1 MSGSV
6 YSDGDKFETG
16 MVNKEESL
24 MPKQL
29 LYFNGIDG
37 DTGNYDLPP
46 MSAEELMSV
55 IRGEATPEIINE
67 LRFRVQQATTGFLGV
82 KEGVDPTK
90 LEESG
95 WGVIFPAYP
104 ASEGDRQKE
113 VDAIREALQPLLQL
127 RRKQVGERFA
137 AWTQGEGKG
146 FRVGA
151 DTKNGYLA
159 RHGAGPGPADP
170 DKVPYYL
177 LIVGSPA
184 DIPYRFQSQLD
195 VQYAVGRLHFA
206 TLNEYAAYAASVVAA
221 ETSQKKLPR
230 RAAFFG
236 VANADDPATQL
247 SMTALA
253 EPLASSLQASYS
265 DWSVQSYMS
274 AQATKAALTSLLGG
288 DDTPSLLFTASH
300 GMKFA
305 KDSPRQLPHQGALL
319 CQDWPGP
326 QRWIKEIPQDF
337 YFAGD
342 DLAGNADLL
351 GLIAFFFACYGGGT
365 PQFNEFTQR
374 DKPGVTPTT
383 RPAIAPFPFLA
394 QLPQKMLGRPR
405 GALAVV
411 GHVER
416 AWSYSFRWGKA
427 GNQTLVFESTLKRL
441 LRGHPIGSAVEYFN
455 ERYAELSTVL
465 SDELEEI
472 QFGKRY
478 DPLEMAGMWTANND
492 ARGYAIIGDPAVRL
506 PVVQGS
512 EQPSERSVIEVQ
524 FSAAPI
530 PTGGFASAAGAPE
543 STPASPAAAVD
554 FGVVDAFKQAQERLT
569 SALQQFA
576 DKLGESLKK
585 AFEDVST
592 LQVSTYVSEN
602 MTGVTYDSAAG
613 QFKGPV
619 KLRALTHIKI
629 DGDTVVCV
637 PESGAEIDKTL
648 WAIHSD
654 MVQKAQTHRTELL
667 KAVVSAA
674 AELVKLV

>member
-1 MSGSV
+1 
-6 YSDGDKFETG
+6 
-16 MVNKEESL
+16 MVKEEELIMSEE
-24 MPKQL
+24 L

-37 DTGNYDLPP
+37 DTGSYDLPP
-46 MSAEELMSV
+46 MSAEELMRV
-55 IRGEATPEIINE
+55 IRGETTPENLNE
-67 LRFRVQQATTGFLGV
+67 LRFRVQQATTGYLGV

-104 ASEGDRQKE
+104 TSDPDKE
-113 VDAIREALQPLLQL
+113 RKDKQGDAIREALQPLLQL
-127 RRKQVGERFA
+127 RRKQA
-137 AWTQGEGKG
+137 DAH
-146 FRVGA
+146 FRLYAGADGYRCTA
-151 DTKNGYLA
+151 DTKSSFLA

-195 VQYAVGRLHFA
+195 VQYAVGRIHFN
-206 TLNEYAAYAASVVAA
+206 TLDEYAAYAASVVAA
-221 ETSQKKLPR
+221 ETSPKKLAR
-230 RAAFFG
+230 QAAFFG

-247 SMTALA
+247 SATALA
-253 EPLASSLQASYS
+253 EPLAGSLKALHS
-265 DWSVQSYMS
+265 DWTVQSYLS
-274 AQATKAALTSLLGG
+274 DQATKATLTSLLGG
-288 DDTPSLLFTASH
+288 DKTPALLFTASH

-305 KDSPRQLPHQGALL
+305 KDSPRQLAHQGALL

-326 QRWIKEIPQDF
+326 QEWIKKIPQDF

-342 DLAGNADLL
+342 DLTANADLL

-374 DKPGVTPTT
+374 DKPSVPPTT
-383 RPAIAPFPFLA
+383 RPEIAPYPFLA
-394 QLPQKMLGRPR
+394 QLPVKMLGRPR

-416 AWSYSFRWGKA
+416 AWSYSFNWGKA
-427 GNQTLVFESTLKRL
+427 GNQTVVFESTLKRL
-441 LRGHPIGSAVEYFN
+441 LGGHPIGSAVEYFN

-472 QFGKRY
+472 SFGKRY
-478 DPLEMAGMWTANND
+478 DPSEMAGMWTANND

-506 PVVQGS
+506 PVVQGNES
-512 EQPSERSVIEVQ
+512 PVERSVIEVQ
-524 FSAAPI
+524 LSAPSV
-530 PTGGFASAAGAPE
+530 PTGEATPTGAPPDPVPATLPVS
-543 STPASPAAAVD
+543 STPDVAVE
-554 FGVVDAFKQAQERLT
+554 FGLGDTFKKAKERLT
-569 SALQQFA
+569 DALEEFA
-576 DKLGESLKK
+576 DKLGNSLKK
-585 AFEDVST
+585 AFEDASS
-592 LQVSTYVSEN
+592 LQVSTYVSED
-602 MTGVTYDSAAG
+602 MAGVSYHAG
-613 QFKGPV
+613 DDQFKGPV
-619 KLRALTHIKI
+619 KLRAVTHIKM
-629 DGDTVVCV
+629 DGDTVVCI
-637 PESGAEIDKTL
+637 PEKGDEIDKSL

>member
-1 MSGSV
+1 MAT
-6 YSDGDKFETG
+6 DK
-16 MVNKEESL
+16 
-24 MPKQL
+24 

-37 DTGNYDLPP
+37 DTGSYDLPP
-46 MSAEELMSV
+46 MSAEELMRV
-55 IRGEATPEIINE
+55 IRGEVTPENLNE
-67 LRFRVQQATTGFLGV
+67 LRFRVQQATTEFLGV
-82 KEGVDPTK
+82 KEGVNATK
-90 LEESG
+90 LEEAG

-104 ASEGDRQKE
+104 VSEGARQKE

-127 RRKQVGERFA
+127 RRKQAGERFA
-137 AWTQGEGKG
+137 EWAQGEGKG
-146 FRVGA
+146 FRIGA

-195 VQYAVGRLHFA
+195 VQYAVGRIHFS
-206 TLNEYAAYAASVVAA
+206 TLDEYAAYAASVVAA
-221 ETSQKKLPR
+221 ETSQKKLAR
-230 RAAFFG
+230 QAAFFG
-236 VANADDPATQL
+236 VANPDDPATQL
-247 SMTALA
+247 SVTALA
-253 EPLASSLQASYS
+253 EPLASSVQANHS

-274 AQATKAALTSLLGG
+274 SQATKAVLTSLLGG
-288 DDTPSLLFTASH
+288 DKTPSLLFTASH

-305 KDSPRQLPHQGALL
+305 KGSSRQLAHQGALL

-326 QRWIKEIPQDF
+326 QKWIKEIPQDF

-342 DLAGNADLL
+342 DLAANADLL

-374 DKPGVTPTT
+374 DKPSVTPTT
-383 RPAIAPFPFLA
+383 RPEIAPFPFLA
-394 QLPQKMLGRPR
+394 QLPTKMLGRPR
-405 GALAVV
+405 SALAVV

-427 GNQTLVFESTLKRL
+427 GNQTVVFESTLKRL
-441 LRGHPIGSAVEYFN
+441 LSGHPIGSAVEYFN

-472 QFGKRY
+472 GFGKRY

-512 EQPSERSVIEVQ
+512 EPPAERSVIEVQ
-524 FSAAPI
+524 FSAAPVM
-530 PTGGFASAAGAPE
+530 TGGAA
-543 STPASPAAAVD
+543 PAAAAPEPVPAGPD
-554 FGVVDAFKQAQERLT
+554 AAVEFGLGDTFKKAKERLT
-569 SALQQFA
+569 DALEEFA
-576 DKLGESLKK
+576 DKLSNSLKK
-585 AFEDVST
+585 AFEDASS
-592 LQVSTYVSEN
+592 LQVSTYVSED
-602 MTGVTYDSAAG
+602 MAGVSYHAGDG

-619 KLRALTHIKI
+619 KLRALTHIKM

-637 PESGAEIDKTL
+637 PEQGDEIDKSL

-654 MVQKAQTHRTELL
+654 MVQKAQAHRTELL

>member
-1 MSGSV
+1 MNGSV
-6 YSDGDKFETG
+6 YSDGVKFETG
-16 MVNKEESL
+16 MVNKEGSL

-55 IRGEATPEIINE
+55 IRGEATSEIINE

-195 VQYAVGRLHFA
+195 VQYAVGRIHFK
-206 TLNEYAAYAASVVAA
+206 TLDEYAAYAASVVAA

-230 RAAFFG
+230 QAAFFG
-236 VANADDPATQL
+236 VANPDDPATQL
-247 SMTALA
+247 SVTALA
-253 EPLASSLQASYS
+253 EPLAQSVRSNHP
-265 DWSVQSYMS
+265 DWTVQSYMS
-274 AQATKAALTSLLGG
+274 SQATKAVLTSLLGG
-288 DDTPSLLFTASH
+288 DKTPSLLFTASH

-305 KDSPRQLPHQGALL
+305 KDSRRQLPQQGALL

-326 QRWIKEIPQDF
+326 QKWIREIPQDF

-374 DKPGVTPTT
+374 DRPGVTPPT
-383 RPAIAPFPFLA
+383 RPEIAPFPFLA
-394 QLPQKMLGRPR
+394 QLPQNMLGRPR

-441 LRGHPIGSAVEYFN
+441 LSGHPIGSAVEYFN

-512 EQPSERSVIEVQ
+512 EQPTERSVIEVQ
-524 FSAAPI
+524 FSAPSVA
-530 PTGGFASAAGAPE
+530 TGGAA
-543 STPASPAAAVD
+543 PAAAAREPVPAGPD
-554 FGVVDAFKQAQERLT
+554 AAVEFGFGDTVKKAKERLT
-569 SALQQFA
+569 DALEEFA
-576 DKLGESLKK
+576 EKLSNSLKK
-585 AFEDVST
+585 AFEDASS
-592 LQVSTYVSEN
+592 LQVSTYVTEN
-602 MTGVTYDSAAG
+602 MTGVTYDSVAG
-613 QFKGPV
+613 EFKGPV
-619 KLRALTHIKI
+619 RLRALTHIKM
-629 DGDTVVCV
+629 DGDTVVCI
-637 PESGAEIDKTL
+637 PEKGDEIDKSL

-654 MVQKAQTHRTELL
+654 MVQKAQAHRTELL

-674 AELVKLV
+674 AELVKLA